1 MRDRRRAMRPQ
12 TSATERV
19 STPREFFSI
28 QSTGTRR
35 ANRVACGRVEALSG
49 VGLSLARRPSSHAD
63 APAMPSSSSMSMDG
77 DASPARESS
86 GLTVTA
92 VPFVPSS
99 GVVGGSSANAGSA
112 STREDA
118 RRVGRRMVSVP
129 LTADGARGERG
140 SSGGRGRTKPG
151 RGRNGARGAGADD
164 SSRAS
169 SSSASTTTSRTLDEA
184 LASTSLEPGGGR
196 RGGRR
201 RADFLLNFS
210 HPPRASGA
218 TSTGGPR
225 GGGGGRGGKTT
236 RPTQKRRSVVYKKE
250 LFLQANFRFLVA
262 DSADL
267 RRSAYDADHMVSWE
281 DVVQVEAGSVEPLSC
296 PVCFDDAPVAPQM
309 TVCGHSFC
317 FPCIARHILTT
328 RGDGKPAKCP
338 MCFTEIR
345 LVDLR
350 SVRRRGIKP
359 PSVGKTQ
366 KFVLMARHRNSNV
379 PGRRTAKAPPPPASG
394 EWPRALPD
402 CGCDVFAKYT
412 LTGEEV
418 AIATQEC
425 ESLESHIAVLA
436 EQSAVGELPF
446 ALAAV
451 DAMTRRLD
459 RWIERRCIK
468 EGTPVPRARA
478 LPSGVTAPAPELPQK
493 KMPEEFPT
501 LPTAP
506 KNMAYV
512 KGSKVRVESAFTD
525 DEDDGESDESETDED
540 PAIEDAVGEVSK
552 MPEVDELKPSP
563 ANKTNV
569 PHERTDIYYFYQA
582 PDGQQV
588 LLHSACLRVL
598 LEHYGSYEE
607 LPLELEGEVVELE
620 RKTQDEDVRKRAAHI
635 RHLPLTTEFVMVEL
649 DMKSLVPKTIL
660 DGTSGSE
667 LRQRAKRR
675 AQKAAADARA
685 KAREL
690 RDEARSKQKS
700 QPFSKSVRE
709 SMPKLG
715 DLEPAMPTPDTS
727 MDAALARALAEQTE
741 DERERMAMY
750 EEVQNAVGPN
760 GTSFSRIVGLG
771 FASGGPDLNFNTE
784 SFGPA
789 LGATPS
795 PVSSAAPTWG
805 ARSAPDIPDI
815 PDGAKG
821 KKKGKRGTVLF
832 RMG

>member
-1 MRDRRRAMRPQ
+1 
-12 TSATERV
+12 
-19 STPREFFSI
+19 
-28 QSTGTRR
+28 
-35 ANRVACGRVEALSG
+35 
-49 VGLSLARRPSSHAD
+49 
-63 APAMPSSSSMSMDG
+63 MSMDG
-77 DASPARESS
+77 DASTAPESS
-86 GLTVTA
+86 ALTANA

-99 GVVGGSSANAGSA
+99 GGVGGASANAGSA
-112 STREDA
+112 PMREDD
-118 RRVGRRMVSVP
+118 GRRGGQRLVSSVG
-129 LTADGARGERG
+129 LTTALTPDGTRAAAGGG
-140 SSGGRGRTKPG
+140 SSGGRGRAKHG
-151 RGRNGARGAGADD
+151 RGRSGARGGAEG
-164 SSRAS
+164 SSHAS
-169 SSSASTTTSRTLDEA
+169 SSSPSTSRTLDKA
-184 LASTSLEPGGGR
+184 FTSTSLEPGGGR

-201 RADFLLNFS
+201 RADFLLNFT
-210 HPPRASGA
+210 HPPRVA
-218 TSTGGPR
+218 STGGTR
-225 GGGGGRGGKTT
+225 GGGGGRGGKATST

-267 RRSAYDADHMVSWE
+267 RRSAFDADHMVSWE

-350 SVRRRGIKP
+350 SVRRRGITP

-366 KFVLMARHRNSNV
+366 KFVLMARRRNSNV
-379 PGRRTAKAPPPPASG
+379 PGKRTVKATPPPASG

-478 LPSGVTAPAPELPQK
+478 LPAGVTAPAPELPQK
-493 KMPEEFPT
+493 KAPEEFPT

-525 DEDDGESDESETDED
+525 DDEDDDESDESGTDDDPEIDADATDE
-540 PAIEDAVGEVSK
+540 GSK
-552 MPEVDELKPSP
+552 LPEVNEPTPSP
-563 ANKTNV
+563 ANRATGPN
-569 PHERTDIYYFYQA
+569 ERTDIYYFYQA

-598 LEHYGSYEE
+598 LEQYGSYEA

-649 DMKSLVPKTIL
+649 DMKPHVPKTIL
-660 DGTSGSE
+660 DGASGSE

-690 RDEARSKQKS
+690 RDEAKAKQKL
-700 QPFSKSVRE
+700 QPFSKAVRE

-715 DLEPAMPTPDTS
+715 ESEPPMPTPDTS
-727 MDAALARALAEQTE
+727 LDAALARALAEQTE

-789 LGATPS
+789 LGAAPAPAPS
-795 PVSSAAPTWG
+795 SVPTWG
-805 ARSAPDIPDI
+805 ARSTPDIPDI
-815 PDGAKG
+815 PDDATG
-821 KKKGKRGTVLF
+821 KKKGKGKRGTVLF